1 MNYVILNNR
10 KVFKNNITLNNLKE
24 VDLHGTDRVDV
35 VFAHLSTE
43 ILENIDQQPEGGD
56 PILPEQWLLRDG
68 GVSIILCKIDR
79 DILYSENTKL
89 IETMFRLFDQERF
102 YIEIWGARQQE
113 SYNQLDQFIIC
124 YNKKFGYQE
133 ILQNDNI
140 EKKNNLQ
147 GLLEAIQQHLL

>member
-10 KVFKNNITLNNLKE
+10 ELFENNITLNSLKE

-43 ILENIDQQPEGGD
+43 ILENIDQQSAGGD
-56 PILPEQWLLRDG
+56 SVLPEQWLLRDG

-89 IETMFRLFDQERF
+89 VETMFGLFDQERF

-124 YNKKFGYQE
+124 YNRQFGYQE
-133 ILQNDNI
+133 ILQNDSI
-140 EKKNNLQ
+140 EKENNLQ
-147 GLLEAIQQHLL
+147 ALLESIQQHLL